1 MSPDRNSDR
10 QSKAYPDDN
19 DDADEGNTNKFKQG
33 ISNLMTL
40 KSLLIQTNNEFRSNL
55 FINYF

>member
-33 ISNLMTL
+33 ISNPNDPE
-40 KSLLIQTNNEFRSNL
+40 KSSNSD
-55 FINYF
+55 